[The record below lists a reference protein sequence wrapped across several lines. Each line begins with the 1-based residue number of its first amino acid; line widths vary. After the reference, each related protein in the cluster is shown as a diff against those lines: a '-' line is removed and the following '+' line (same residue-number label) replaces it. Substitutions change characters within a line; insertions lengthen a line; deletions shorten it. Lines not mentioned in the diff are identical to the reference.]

1 MNRLQRWPCNAFQKL
16 TADCDW
22 SLLVSE
28 KLEIVLRQ
36 RLPEMIHSPLYA
48 LAFVR
53 RGIRLATLGK
63 LLITQELSIHLPQ
76 WLFQAS
82 EIMLWEQQSTLTPF
96 VEILVPVLARL
107 IPFLCALRFW
117 LWFVWFFDLAIY
129 TWKDMFHAKA
139 ETAEEINIG
148 LEKSLKFWTIK
159 NLIELCS
166 CISCR
171 YFQTLVCITSST
183 RTWFFSEC
191 GPGPPAAWCFF
202 FDSNSGMS
210 CPSWRGH
217 RTGCRRSLVRT
228 LPLPPVAFAT
238 VAPLWCDLPEQS
250 WY

>member
-76 WLFQAS
+76 GLLQAS

-139 ETAEEINIG
+139 EEINIG
-148 LEKSLKFWTIK
+148 LKKSLKFWTIK

-166 CISCR
+166 CISCG
-171 YFQTLVCITSST
+171 YFQNLCALPAA
-183 RTWFFSEC
+183 RGLDFFPNV
-191 GPGPPAAWCFF
+191 GPGRRPYDDFSSIQIFRDVLSKLA
-202 FDSNSGMS
+202 
-210 CPSWRGH
+210 
-217 RTGCRRSLVRT
+217 RT
-228 LPLPPVAFAT
+228 
-238 VAPLWCDLPEQS
+238 
-250 WY
+250 